1 MLPPR
6 APRGPRV
13 RITATEM
20 ISATSASTTSAAA
33 TIAATA
39 AICGTPLSDVL
50 ETGALTFGLTVGCAG
65 FVTVCGGVLAG
76 CFFLCVLCACCLAWW

>member
-1 MLPPR
+1 M
-6 APRGPRV
+6 

-20 ISATSASTTSAAA
+20 ISARSASTTSAAA

-50 ETGALTFGLTVGCAG
+50 ETGTIAFGLPDVRCRLR
-65 FVTVCGGVLAG
+65 GGLRVVLAG
-76 CFFLCVLCACCLAWW
+76 CFFLCVVCVCCLALW